1 MKKKTTVKNIDRRSF
16 LTVAAT
22 GTGGV
27 LFGLVFKADAQQ
39 PGAAKGAAPA
49 PAGGR
54 GGPGGFAA
62 APLKTADFITVN
74 ADNSIIIVAKNPE
87 VGQGVRSLLPML
99 IAEELDV
106 DWKDVKVVQADQDQA
121 KYGAQIAGGSTATPT
136 NWVPMRQLGAQ
147 ARLMFVNAAAQTWNV
162 PAADLTTGS
171 GKVMH
176 KASNRTVTYGEL
188 ASKVAIMTPP
198 DAASIKYKDAKDYKI
213 IGQTIVSPD
222 LPKIL
227 TGKPVFGID
236 QMVPGMLYAVFEKC
250 GVFGGK
256 VKTHNLDMI
265 KTLPGI
271 KAAFVVD
278 RPDIT
283 AAVLPGDPGL
293 ESGIAIVAESWYQAN
308 SARKKLVVTWDEGS
322 RATADHSS
330 TAYAAKA
337 QTIGTGEPMSTT
349 RKDGDP
355 EAALKTAAN
364 TVTANYSYPFISHA
378 PLEPQNCTA
387 HFKDGK
393 LELWTSSQIPTGARG
408 LAAAACGIEQSA
420 ITLHMVRGGGGF
432 GRRLTNDYA
441 AEAAYISKEV
451 GAPVKLVWTREDDM
465 KHDYYRPGGYQFLS
479 AGVDA
484 SGKVVAW
491 RNHFVTYGAKNDGQG
506 KGPAIQS
513 VSAGGIGATEFP
525 QPFIENYALYTSVQ
539 PLAIRTGSLRAPT
552 SNAMAFVT
560 QSFIDELALAAKQDP
575 VQFRRDLLSQTKPVP
590 PPAPGGFGGG
600 NAFNASR
607 MRGVL
612 DLVAEK
618 SGWGKKTLPKG
629 TAMGVGFHFSH
640 SGYFAEVAEVT
651 VTGKKVK
658 VNKVWVAAD
667 IGSTIINPGQA
678 LNMAQGAII
687 DGMGAMMEQ
696 EITVDRGR
704 VVQSNFNDHPLL
716 RISAAP
722 SDIEVHYVKS
732 ENPPTGMGEPSMPP
746 ILPAIANAIFT
757 ATGDRV
763 RALPFKKAGY
773 SWA

>member
-1 MKKKTTVKNIDRRSF
+1 MKKKNTVKSIDRRSF

-39 PGAAKGAAPA
+39 GPGAAKGAP

-54 GGPGGFAA
+54 GGPGGFGGPGAA
-62 APLKTADFITVN
+62 LKPADFITVN
-74 ADNSIIIVAKNPE
+74 SDNSVTIIAKNPE
-87 VGQGVRSLLPML
+87 VGQGVRSLLPMM

-121 KYGAQIAGGSTATPT
+121 KYGGQIAGGSTATPT

-147 ARLMFVNAAAQTWNV
+147 ARMMFVNAAAQTWNV

-188 ASKVAIMTPP
+188 ASKVASMTPP
-198 DAASIKYKDAKDYKI
+198 DLASVKMKDPKDYKI
-213 IGQTIVSPD
+213 IGTTVPSPD
-222 LPKIL
+222 LPKIV
-227 TGKPVFGID
+227 TGKPVFTID
-236 QMVPGMLYAVFEKC
+236 MTMPGMLYAVYEKC

-256 VKTHNLDMI
+256 VKTHNLDTI

-278 RPDIT
+278 RPDVT

-293 ESGIAIVAESWYQAN
+293 ESGIAIVADSWYQAN
-308 SARKKLVVTWDEGS
+308 SARKKLQVTWDEGP
-322 RATADHSS
+322 RATADNSS
-330 TAYAAKA
+330 TVYATKA

-355 EAALKTAAN
+355 EGAIKTAAK
-364 TVTANYSYPFISHA
+364 TVQANYSYPFISHA
-378 PLEPQNCTA
+378 PLEPENCTA
-387 HFKDGK
+387 HYHDGK
-393 LELWTSSQIPTGARG
+393 VEIWTSSQIPASARG
-408 LAAAACGIEQSA
+408 VAASSCGVDQSA
-420 ITLHMVRGGGGF
+420 VTVHMIRGGGGF

-451 GAPVKLVWTREDDM
+451 NAPVKLLWTREDDM
-465 KHDYYRPGGYQFLS
+465 KHDYYRPGGFQFLS
-479 AGVDA
+479 AGLDG

-491 RNHFVTYGAKNDGQG
+491 RNHFVTYGAKNAGQG

-525 QPFIENYALYTSVQ
+525 QPFIENFALYTSVQ

-560 QSFIDELALAAKQDP
+560 QSFIDELAHAAGKDP
-575 VQFRRDLLSQTKPVP
+575 VQFRRDLLAQTKPA
-590 PPAPGGFGGG
+590 PPAGGFGG
-600 NAFNASR
+600 APFNASR
-607 MRGVL
+607 MLGVL

-651 VTGKKVK
+651 VSGNKKVK

-678 LNMAQGAII
+678 MNMAQGAII

-704 VVQSNFNDHPLL
+704 VVQSNFDTHPLL

-732 ENPPTGMGEPSMPP
+732 DNPPTGMGEPSMPP
-746 ILPAIANAIFT
+746 ILPAVANAIFS

-763 RALPFKKAGY
+763 RALPFKKSGY

>member
-1 MKKKTTVKNIDRRSF
+1 MKKKNTVKNIDRRSF

-39 PGAAKGAAPA
+39 GAAKGAP

-54 GGPGGFAA
+54 GGRGGFGAPA
-62 APLKTADFITVN
+62 APLKPADFIMVNSDNTVT
-74 ADNSIIIVAKNPE
+74 IVAKNPE
-87 VGQGVRSLLPML
+87 VGQGVRALLPMM

-121 KYGAQIAGGSTATPT
+121 KYGGQIAGGSTATPT
-136 NWVPMRQLGAQ
+136 NWVPMRQLGAE
-147 ARLMFVNAAAQTWNV
+147 ARQMFVEAAAQTWNV
-162 PAADLTTGS
+162 PASELTTGS

-176 KASNRTVTYGEL
+176 KASNRTATYASL
-188 ASKVAIMTPP
+188 ASKVATMQPP
-198 DAASIKYKDAKDYKI
+198 AAGTVKFKDPKDYKI
-213 IGQTIVSPD
+213 IGTTVPSPD
-222 LPKIL
+222 LPKIV
-227 TGKPVFGID
+227 TGKPVFTID
-236 QMVPGMLYAVFEKC
+236 MTMPGMLYAVYEKC

-256 VKTHNLDMI
+256 VKTHNLDTI

-278 RPDIT
+278 QPDVT

-308 SARKKLVVTWDEGS
+308 SARKKLQVTWDEGT

-337 QTIGTGEPMSTT
+337 QQIGTGEPMSTT
-349 RKDGDP
+349 RRDGDP
-355 EAALKTAAN
+355 EAAIKSAAKK
-364 TVTANYSYPFISHA
+364 VEANYSYPFISHA
-378 PLEPQNCTA
+378 NLEPQNCTA
-387 HFKDGK
+387 HYKDGK
-393 LELWTSSQIPTGARG
+393 VEIWTSSQIPASARG
-408 LAAAACGIEQSA
+408 LAAKSCGIDQSA
-420 ITLHMVRGGGGF
+420 VTVHMIRGGGGF

-451 GAPVKLVWTREDDM
+451 NAPVKLLWTREDDM
-465 KHDYYRPGGYQFLS
+465 RHDYYRPGGYQFLS
-479 AGVDA
+479 AGLDA

-525 QPFIENYALYTSVQ
+525 QPFIENFALYTSAQ

-560 QSFIDELALAAKQDP
+560 QSFIDELAHAAGKDP
-575 VQFRRDLLSQTKPVP
+575 VQFRRDLLSQTKPAP

-629 TAMGVGFHFSH
+629 TAMGVAFHFSH

-651 VTGKKVK
+651 VSGNKKVK

-678 LNMAQGAII
+678 MNMAQGAII

-704 VVQSNFNDHPLL
+704 VVQANFDTHPLL

-722 SDIEVHYVKS
+722 ADIEVHYVKS
-732 ENPPTGMGEPSMPP
+732 DNPPTGMGEPSMPP
-746 ILPAIANAIFT
+746 ILPAVANAIFT

-763 RALPFKKAGY
+763 RSLPFKKAGY

>member
-1 MKKKTTVKNIDRRSF
+1 MKKKNIDRRSF

-39 PGAAKGAAPA
+39 APGAAKGAP

-54 GGPGGFAA
+54 GGPGGFGA
-62 APLKTADFITVN
+62 APLKPADFITVN
-74 ADNSIIIVAKNPE
+74 ADNSVTLIAKNPE
-87 VGQGVRSLLPML
+87 VGQGVRSMLPML

-121 KYGAQIAGGSTATPT
+121 KYGGQIAGGSTATPQ
-136 NWVPMRQLGAQ
+136 NWIPMRQLGAQ
-147 ARLMFVNAAAQTWNV
+147 ARMMFVNAAAQTWNV
-162 PAADLTTGS
+162 PAGELTTGS

-176 KASNRTVTYGEL
+176 KASNKTVTYGEL
-188 ASKVAIMTPP
+188 ASKVATMTPP
-198 DAASIKYKDAKDYKI
+198 DAASIKFKDAKDYKI

-222 LPKIL
+222 LPKIV
-227 TGKPVFGID
+227 TGKPVFSID
-236 QMVPGMLYAVFEKC
+236 QTVPGMLYAVYEKC

-265 KTLPGI
+265 KTLPGV

-283 AAVLPGDPGL
+283 AAVLPNDPGL
-293 ESGIAIVAESWYQAN
+293 ESGIAIVAESWYQAQ
-308 SARKKLVVTWDEGS
+308 SARKKLQVTWDEGP
-322 RATADHSS
+322 RATAEHSS
-330 TAYAAKA
+330 VAYAQKA
-337 QTIGTGEPMSTT
+337 QQLGMGEPMSTS

-355 EAALKTAAN
+355 EAALKTAAK
-364 TVTANYSYPFISHA
+364 VVEANYVYPFISHA

-387 HFKDGK
+387 HYKDGK
-393 LELWTSSQIPTGARG
+393 LEMWSSSQIPTGARA
-408 LAAAACGIEQSA
+408 LAATACGIDQSA

-451 GAPVKLVWTREDDM
+451 NAPVKLVWTREDDM
-465 KHDYYRPGGYQFLS
+465 KHDYYRPGGYQFLK
-479 AGVDA
+479 AGLDA

-506 KGPAIQS
+506 KGPAVQA
-513 VSAGGIGATEFP
+513 VNAGNIGPTEFP
-525 QPFIENYALYTSVQ
+525 QPFIENFALYMSAQ

-560 QSFIDELALAAKQDP
+560 QSFIDELAHAAGKDP

-590 PPAPGGFGGG
+590 PAAPGAPGGPGG
-600 NAFNASR
+600 NAFNAAR

-640 SGYFAEVAEVT
+640 AGYFAEVAEVT

-658 VNKVWVAAD
+658 VNKVWVGAD

-687 DGMGAMMEQ
+687 DGMGALMEQ

-704 VVQSNFNDHPLL
+704 VVQSNFSDHPLL

-732 ENPPTGMGEPSMPP
+732 DNNPTGMGEPSMPP
-746 ILPAIANAIFT
+746 ILPAIANAIFS

-763 RALPFKKAGY
+763 RTLPLKKAGY

>member
-1 MKKKTTVKNIDRRSF
+1 MKKKNTVKNIDRRSF

-39 PGAAKGAAPA
+39 GPGAAKGAP

-54 GGPGGFAA
+54 GGGGGFGGPA
-62 APLKTADFITVN
+62 APLKPADFITVN
-74 ADNSIIIVAKNPE
+74 SDNSVTIIAKNPE
-87 VGQGVRSLLPML
+87 VGQGVRSLLPMM

-121 KYGAQIAGGSTATPT
+121 KYGGQIAGGSTATPT

-147 ARLMFVNAAAQTWNV
+147 ARQMFVDAAAQTWNV
-162 PAADLTTGS
+162 PASELTTGS

-188 ASKVAIMTPP
+188 ASKVASMTPP
-198 DAASIKYKDAKDYKI
+198 AAANVKMKDAKDYKI
-213 IGQTIVSPD
+213 IGTTVPSPD
-222 LPKIL
+222 LPKIV
-227 TGKPVFGID
+227 TGKPVFTID
-236 QMVPGMLYAVFEKC
+236 ITLPGMLYAVFEKC

-278 RPDIT
+278 RPDVT

-308 SARKKLVVTWDEGS
+308 SARKKLQVTWDEGT

-337 QTIGTGEPMSTT
+337 QQIGTGEPMSTT

-355 EAALKTAAN
+355 EAAIKSAAKM
-364 TVTANYSYPFISHA
+364 VEANYSYPFISHA

-387 HFKDGK
+387 SFKDGK
-393 LELWTSSQIPTGARG
+393 VEVWTSSQIPGSART
-408 LAAAACGIEQSA
+408 LAAQACGIDQSA
-420 ITLHMVRGGGGF
+420 VTLHMVRGGGGF

-451 GAPVKLVWTREDDM
+451 GAPVKLLWTREDDI
-465 KHDYYRPGGYQFLS
+465 KHDYYRPGGFQFLS
-479 AGVDA
+479 AGLDA

-491 RNHFVTYGAKNDGQG
+491 RNHFVSYGAKNDGQG
-506 KGPAIQS
+506 KGPAVQT
-513 VSAGGIGATEFP
+513 ATAANIGPTEFP
-525 QPFIENYALYTSVQ
+525 QPFIENFALYTSVQ
-539 PLAIRTGSLRAPT
+539 PLAVRTGSLRAPT

-560 QSFIDELALAAKQDP
+560 QSFIDELAHAAGKDP
-575 VQFRRDLLSQTKPVP
+575 VQFRRDLLSQTKPAP
-590 PPAPGGFGGG
+590 PQGGFGGG
-600 NAFNASR
+600 GFNASR

-618 SGWGKKTLPKG
+618 SGWGKKTYPKG
-629 TAMGVGFHFSH
+629 TALGVGFHFSH
-640 SGYFAEVAEVT
+640 NGYFAEVAEVT
-651 VTGKKVK
+651 VVNKKVK

-678 LNMAQGAII
+678 MNMAQGAII

-696 EITVDRGR
+696 EITLDRGR
-704 VVQSNFNDHPLL
+704 VVQSNFDSHPLL

-732 ENPPTGMGEPSMPP
+732 DNPPTGMGEPSMPP
-746 ILPAIANAIFT
+746 ILPAVANAIFS

-763 RALPFKKAGY
+763 RSLPFKKAGY